1 MQNTRMH
8 FHFLR
13 LYNLVS
19 GRPAP
24 RKKALS
30 FADLLR
36 AKRRYFCSS
45 SDGGHPPVEGPLHGQ
60 ALQEHMV
67 KGIIRPLGRRRCGDG
82 RNLPDSLSPVGK
94 GKLLLLFHINGMN
107 IRYLIGPKKAQGPV
121 FRLGYTVL

>member
-36 AKRRYFCSS
+36 AKRRYFCNS
-45 SDGGHPPVEGPLHGQ
+45 SDGGQKGAKPCVKLACKQGFAPFCTSDGHPML
-60 ALQEHMV
+60 
-67 KGIIRPLGRRRCGDG
+67 LGR
-82 RNLPDSLSPVGK
+82 L
-94 GKLLLLFHINGMN
+94 
-107 IRYLIGPKKAQGPV
+107 
-121 FRLGYTVL
+121 